1 MKAFDMF
8 CPQMLLAKFVANGS
22 NGLGG
27 VGNSKFIIFS
37 QSLSGSWESSHL
49 SFMSLGQTNVGI
61 CNTLCFQ
68 QNVQEFVE
76 TAKLTTLLPQFPVV
90 GKPCELIT
98 ECSRVLQL
106 KDENV

>member
-37 QSLSGSWESSHL
+37 QNLSGSWESSHL
-49 SFMSLGQTNVGI
+49 SFMSLGQTNVEI

-68 QNVQEFVE
+68 QNVQEVCRDSKTHHSPAAVSCCGE
-76 TAKLTTLLPQFPVV
+76 AL
-90 GKPCELIT
+90 
-98 ECSRVLQL
+98 RVDYRVQ
-106 KDENV
+106 